1 MKLINFKL
9 IEKGAALASFDVE
22 FKPLIVRGMMLF
34 RNGDAGTF
42 INEPAEAYQDGRTG
56 ERRYSKHVVI
66 KDEQLRAQIQQQAK
80 EMYAAKVAEDGRQQ
94 GQEQQWAPGE
104 EPF

>member
-1 MKLINFKL
+1 VKIINFKL

-22 FKPLIVRGMMLF
+22 FKPLVVRGMMLF
-34 RNGDAGTF
+34 RKGDAGTF

-56 ERRYSKHVVI
+56 ERRYSKHVII

-80 EMYAAKVAEDGRQQ
+80 ELYAAEAGRQQ
-94 GQEQQWAPGE
+94 EQGQQWEPGE